1 MRILKQIIFV
11 SFPEIYAGYSGSG
24 EGWVMHS
31 GGGMNSAGS
40 EDRGPGGWE
49 EHSGKIPFEL
59 MYGDDEDY
67 S

>member
-1 MRILKQIIFV
+1 
-11 SFPEIYAGYSGSG
+11 
-24 EGWVMHS
+24 MHS

-59 MYGDDEDY
+59 TYGDDEDY
-67 S
+67 SYAKKFINVTRLLSQK

>member
-1 MRILKQIIFV
+1 
-11 SFPEIYAGYSGSG
+11 
-24 EGWVMHS
+24 MHS

-40 EDRGPGGWE
+40 GDRGPGEWE